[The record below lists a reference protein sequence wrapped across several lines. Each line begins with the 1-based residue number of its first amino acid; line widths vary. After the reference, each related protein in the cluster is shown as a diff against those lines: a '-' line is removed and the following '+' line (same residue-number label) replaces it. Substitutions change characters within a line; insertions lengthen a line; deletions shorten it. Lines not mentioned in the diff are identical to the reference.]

1 MNQYPFWKYSLVS
14 FVLVAGV
21 LYALP
26 NLYGQDPSVQISAA
40 GRVEV
45 TEDTEARVRALL
57 DGAGLAFGAL
67 QRAEGRILIRFANE
81 EAQLK
86 AKDVIQEGF
95 QKLNPNGISDYVVA
109 LNLAPKTPE
118 WLRAIGAEPMNLGL
132 DLRGGVHFL
141 MEVDTDQV
149 LAVARG
155 RIRDDARALFRED
168 RYFRGAAH
176 RPSSPEEEST
186 SVVFGFKSAEPRDQA
201 HDLIRSRVQGVRLEA
216 VDEDGTYRL
225 RIALSEQ
232 QIVEEQQRAI
242 TQNITT
248 LRKRVNEIGVAEPAI
263 QQQGP
268 NRIVVELPGVQDTA
282 QAKDILGAT
291 ATLEFRIVEKTPAD
305 ARNAAQTGRIPPGTR
320 LYRDRDGDPYL
331 LSSRVIV
338 TGESITQATS
348 GREHDTG
355 QPAVFVTLNGQG
367 GDKMSA
373 ATRDKVGRLMAVVF
387 IEQKTVYAKDENGE
401 MVIGKKKVEEVINAA
416 TIRSQLGKN
425 FQVTGLDPREANRL
439 ALLLSAGSL
448 AAPMDIV
455 EERTIGPS
463 LGEENIDKG
472 MQSVLIGMLLV
483 LLFMA
488 VYYRVFG
495 LVADLALVANLV
507 ILVAAMGILGK
518 LGAAVTLTLPGIA
531 GIVLT
536 VGMAVDANVLIF
548 ERIREEIRAGNSPQA
563 SIFSGYEKAFA
574 TIADANIT
582 TFIAALILYAIG
594 NGPVQGFA
602 ITLAIGIATSMF
614 TAIVGTR
621 AVINLVYG
629 RRRVAKLSI

>member
-1 MNQYPFWKYSLVS
+1 MNQYPLWKYLLVL
-14 FVLVAGV
+14 FVLAAGA

-40 GRVEV
+40 GRVDV
-45 TEDTEARVRALL
+45 TEDTEIQARAML
-57 DGAGLAFGAL
+57 DGAGLAFSRL
-67 QRAEGRILIRFANE
+67 QRAEGRILIRFADE
-81 EAQLK
+81 ETQLQ

-95 QKLNPNGISDYVVA
+95 QQRNANGISDYVVA
-109 LNLAPKTPE
+109 LNLAPKTPA
-118 WLRAIGAEPMNLGL
+118 WLRALGAEPMNLGL

-141 MEVDTDQV
+141 MEVDTEQA

-155 RIRDDARALFRED
+155 RIRDDARALLRED
-168 RYFRGAAH
+168 DYFRRAAH
-176 RPSSPEEEST
+176 RPSSPVEEAVG
-186 SVVFGFKSAEPRDQA
+186 VVFAFKSEAPRDRA
-201 HDLIRSRVQGVRLEA
+201 YDLVRDRVQGIRLDA
-216 VDEDGTYRL
+216 VEENGAHLL
-225 RIALSEQ
+225 RITLSEQ
-232 QIVEEQQRAI
+232 QILEEQQRAI
-242 TQNITT
+242 EQNITT

-268 NRIVVELPGVQDTA
+268 NRIVVELPGLQDTA

-291 ATLEFRIVEKTPAD
+291 ATLEFRIVEKTPTE
-305 ARNAAQTGRIPPGTR
+305 ARNAADTGRVPPGTR
-320 LYRDRDGDPYL
+320 LYRDRDGSPYL
-331 LSSRVIV
+331 LSSRIIV
-338 TGESITQATS
+338 TGESITQAAS
-348 GREHDTG
+348 GREQDTG
-355 QPAVFVTLNGQG
+355 QPAVFITLNGQG

-387 IEQKTVYAKDENGE
+387 IEQKTVYAKDADGE
-401 MVIGKKKVEEVINAA
+401 MQATKKKIEEVINAA

-463 LGEENIDKG
+463 LGAENIEKG
-472 MQSVLIGMLLV
+472 MQSVAVGLLLV

-488 VYYRVFG
+488 VYYKAFG
-495 LVADLALVANLV
+495 LVANLALVANLI

-531 GIVLT
+531 GVVLT

-563 SIFSGYEKAFA
+563 SIFSGYEKAFS

-582 TFIAALILYAIG
+582 TFIAALILYAVG

-621 AVINLVYG
+621 AVVNLVYG